1 MNKRE
6 RGMIFL
12 ISFLAIMGVL
22 FFTWPSA
29 AEEKDKGKK
38 GEKPERLIVMAVEY
52 PGIELPPD
60 EDVTMDIIFNNKGR
74 SDETVHVRVTKKPQ
88 GWKTRIKTYRYGVS
102 AVSVPSGENKTLTFE
117 AVPDKDI
124 APGNYEFR
132 VEAETPDGNFKM
144 SQDILV
150 KIKEKEK
157 GPVKAKGVKITTSYP
172 VLQGPSDGKFE
183 FSLEVDS
190 KLEKDAIFDLFAQG
204 PEGWIINFK
213 PAFETK
219 YISSIRL
226 KANQTTTVAVE
237 VKPVPMA
244 KAAEYP
250 FNIRVSSGD
259 AEAEAKLTVIL
270 TGTYQLE
277 VGTPTGLLSLD
288 AGQGKPANMS
298 FYVKNTGSAV
308 NNNIKFMSFKPE
320 NWKVVFN
327 PETIAAIQPGDL
339 EQVEVTITPHEK
351 ALVGDYSINVRVEGE
366 KAAKTMEF
374 RVTVKASSAWGWI
387 GIGIIFLVIA
397 GLTVLFR
404 YLGRR

>member
-6 RGMIFL
+6 RGRVSL

-22 FFTWPSA
+22 FFTWPCA
-29 AEEKDKGKK
+29 AEEKGQGKE
-38 GEKPERLIVMAVEY
+38 GEKPERLIVMVVEY
-52 PGIELPPD
+52 PGVELPPD
-60 EDVTMDIIFNNKGR
+60 EDVTMDVIFNNKGR

-88 GWKTRIKTYRYGVS
+88 GWKTRIKTYRYGVT
-102 AVSVPSGENKTLTFE
+102 AVSVPSGEDKTLTFE

-124 APGNYEFR
+124 APGKYEFR
-132 VEAETPDGNFKM
+132 VEAETPDGQFKM

-157 GPVKAKGVKITTSYP
+157 GPVKARGVKITTSYP
-172 VLQGPSDGKFE
+172 VLQGPSDAKFE

-190 KLEKDAIFDLFAQG
+190 KLEKDAVFDLFAQG
-204 PEGWIINFK
+204 PEGWVINFK
-213 PAFETK
+213 PAYETK

-226 KANQTTTVAVE
+226 KTNQTTTVAVE

-259 AEAEAKLTVIL
+259 AKAEATLTVIL
-270 TGTYQLE
+270 TGTYQLD

-308 NNNIKFMSFKPE
+308 NNSIKFMSFKPE
-320 NWKVVFN
+320 NWTVAFN
-327 PETIAAIQPGDL
+327 PENIAAIKPGDL
-339 EQVEVTITPHEK
+339 EQVEVTITPYEE
-351 ALVGDYSINVRVEGE
+351 ALVGDYSVNVRVEGE
-366 KAAKTMEF
+366 KASKTMEL
-374 RVTVKASSAWGWI
+374 RVTVKASSAWGWT